1 MAEHDERCPSHQST
15 EDLTMLFLVKA
26 LDAIA
31 GLLVTT
37 ELCLVFLGI
46 EVRLAVPKL
55 ELLYIH

>member
-1 MAEHDERCPSHQST
+1 
-15 EDLTMLFLVKA
+15 MLFLVKA